1 MAGELGHAEEHD
13 VVGGGPG
20 DGRVLWPVVHQVMDR
35 LGAGGPHDGL
45 ADGAVGIV
53 RRADQLDA
61 FIAGERVGIA
71 GPAVEVR
78 QQEVCLRRI
87 GLAWRTKKPFFFSSR
102 DDSRNISCK
111 VQPVLN
117 F

>member
-45 ADGAVGIV
+45 ADGAVGVV

-87 GLAWRTKKPFFFSSR
+87 GLAWRTKKPFFL
-102 DDSRNISCK
+102 IT
-111 VQPVLN
+111 
-117 F
+117 